1 MKGNIYKNRHN
12 DRIITID
19 GSKIG
24 DTGVVFVYDTNGKVY
39 AKEQIENNKH
49 WILLNEEEE

>member
-12 DRIITID
+12 DRIITIHN
-19 GSKIG
+19 SKIG

-39 AKEQIENNKH
+39 AKEQIENDKH
-49 WILLNEEEE
+49 WILVNDEEE